1 MKIGIVTVEKSAN
14 VGSFLQAYAL
24 QKVLEAWG
32 HEVYFVSAG
41 QESFFKREY
50 CWFIPKRGNLKYPVK
65 FIKRNLDG
73 LKKYKLFAQ
82 DHKKLKT
89 WDKKEKLDLFILGS
103 DEIWNVQRKIFQN
116 PIYYGKDLSPVISY
130 AVSVGDSEGKDFLPF
145 HEVTECIRK
154 IEFLSV
160 RDEKSCEAVKR
171 ITGKYPEKVCDP
183 TFLLDTEAYTEP
195 YEDIYLKENR
205 YILVYFYNGSISVE
219 IKKKIREYAHAKG
232 LKVVSAALY
241 NDWCDYHVT
250 CRPTQYN
257 DIVRRAEYVITGT
270 FHGNVFA
277 IQNRKRFITIPL
289 SEKVRD
295 LICNFGLQDI
305 ILELDDLSGE
315 TMEAILEH
323 QNMDYEKI
331 GKKIQKMR
339 QSSLE
344 FLKNALENY
353 DSSDM

>member
-1 MKIGIVTVEKSAN
+1 M
-14 VGSFLQAYAL
+14 
-24 QKVLEAWG
+24 
-32 HEVYFVSAG
+32 
-41 QESFFKREY
+41 
-50 CWFIPKRGNLKYPVK
+50 
-65 FIKRNLDG
+65 
-73 LKKYKLFAQ
+73 
-82 DHKKLKT
+82 
-89 WDKKEKLDLFILGS
+89 IL
-103 DEIWNVQRKIFQN
+103 
-116 PIYYGKDLSPVISY
+116 
-130 AVSVGDSEGKDFLPF
+130 
-145 HEVTECIRK
+145 
-154 IEFLSV
+154 
-160 RDEKSCEAVKR
+160 
-171 ITGKYPEKVCDP
+171 
-183 TFLLDTEAYTEP
+183 FLLDTEAYTEP

-295 LICNFGLQDI
+295 LICNFGLQDR

>member
-205 YILVYFYNGSISVE
+205 YILFYFYNGSISV
-219 IKKKIREYAHAKG
+219 
-232 LKVVSAALY
+232 
-241 NDWCDYHVT
+241 
-250 CRPTQYN
+250 
-257 DIVRRAEYVITGT
+257 
-270 FHGNVFA
+270 
-277 IQNRKRFITIPL
+277 
-289 SEKVRD
+289 
-295 LICNFGLQDI
+295 
-305 ILELDDLSGE
+305 
-315 TMEAILEH
+315 
-323 QNMDYEKI
+323 
-331 GKKIQKMR
+331 
-339 QSSLE
+339 
-344 FLKNALENY
+344 
-353 DSSDM
+353 